1 MNELALERITKQTCL
16 VCGDKLAPFE
26 LESSLCIMCEDQTMF
41 LFHLRDVLL
50 GVAVFSLPALLL
62 ELQLLVI
69 GLNGMSVNV
78 MIATVAIG
86 LLSAI
91 GAVVIE
97 TIEG

>member
-1 MNELALERITKQTCL
+1 
-16 VCGDKLAPFE
+16 
-26 LESSLCIMCEDQTMF
+26 MF

-69 GLNGMSVNV
+69 GLNGMSINV
-78 MIATVAIG
+78 MIATALIG

-97 TIEG
+97 MIDA

>member
-1 MNELALERITKQTCL
+1 
-16 VCGDKLAPFE
+16 
-26 LESSLCIMCEDQTMF
+26 MF

-50 GVAVFSLPALLL
+50 GIAVFSLPALLL

-78 MIATVAIG
+78 MIVTAGIG

-91 GAVVIE
+91 GAVVCEMID
-97 TIEG
+97 G

>member
-1 MNELALERITKQTCL
+1 
-16 VCGDKLAPFE
+16 
-26 LESSLCIMCEDQTMF
+26 MF

-50 GVAVFSLPALLL
+50 FVAVFSLPALLL

-69 GLNGMSVNV
+69 GLNGMSPMV
-78 MIATVAIG
+78 MIVTTVIG

-97 TIEG
+97 MIEG